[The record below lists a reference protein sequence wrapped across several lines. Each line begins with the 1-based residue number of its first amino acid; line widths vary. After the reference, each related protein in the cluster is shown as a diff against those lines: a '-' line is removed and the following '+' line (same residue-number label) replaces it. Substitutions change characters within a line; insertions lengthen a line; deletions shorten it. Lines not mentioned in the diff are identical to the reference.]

1 MKWRWLSKASVL
13 AIHGEQLA
21 ELGGSDGIRD
31 DHLLES
37 ALSRPEQIALYGNA
51 NAADLAAAYAYGIV
65 QNHPFVDGNKRTGFV
80 VAVTF
85 LLLNGYDFTAMERE
99 VVEMFFLLAQGQ
111 SGEKELSGWFGRHI
125 VRLSTVPSAS

>member
-1 MKWRWLSKASVL
+1 MNWRWLSKASVL

-21 ELGGSDGIRD
+21 EHGGSDGIRD

-37 ALSRPEQIALYGNA
+37 ALSRRA
-51 NAADLAAAYAYGIV
+51 NRPLRSADAANLAAAYAYGIV
-65 QNHPFVDGNKRTGFV
+65 QNHPFVDGNKRAGFV

-85 LLLNGYDFTAMERE
+85 LLLNGYDFTATERE

-111 SGEKELSGWFGRHI
+111 SGEKELADGSVGISCG
-125 VRLSTVPSAS
+125 

>member
-1 MKWRWLSKASVL
+1 MNWRWLSKASVL

-21 ELGGSDGIRD
+21 EHGGSDGIRD

-37 ALSRPEQIALYGNA
+37 ALSRSEQIALYGNA
-51 NAADLAAAYAYGIV
+51 DAANLAAAYAYGIV

-85 LLLNGYDFTAMERE
+85 LLLNGYDFTATEKE

-111 SGEKELSGWFGRHI
+111 SGEKELAGWFGRHI
-125 VRLSTVPSAS
+125 VRLSAVPSA